1 MKDVHEQTVAVR
13 GTLTGV
19 LKSKL
24 PPEGGRVNV
33 SLGDDKDL
41 VVVKADLDSLQNLE
55 AGETK
60 LRISTNM
67 SEDLGPVTVEVGLVP
82 TAILTE
88 T

>member
-1 MKDVHEQTVAVR
+1 MKDVHEQTAAVR

-41 VVVKADLDSLQNLE
+41 VVVKADVGSLQNLE

-67 SEDLGPVTVEVGLVP
+67 SASLGPVTVEVGLLPVV
-82 TAILTE
+82 I
-88 T
+88 

>member
-1 MKDVHEQTVAVR
+1 MKDVHEQTAAVR

-41 VVVKADLDSLQNLE
+41 VVVKADVDSLGNLE

-60 LRISTNM
+60 LKISTNM
-67 SEDLGPVTVEVGLVP
+67 SGALGPVTVEVG
-82 TAILTE
+82 
-88 T
+88 